1 MEGKNFVIATT
12 GYKSRPADCLLADQ
26 VAKRLGIPC
35 VRRKHAS
42 YENIRTQYG
51 ASFLLVVK
59 KGGLR
64 LETPDGELFFHPNMA
79 HVRIRELGCGQTDHM
94 VEAMGIQAG
103 DSVLDCTLGLGADS
117 ITASFIVG
125 ERGNVTAL
133 EKSSLIYEIV
143 RHGLAH
149 FSAGNYELHS
159 AMRRVEAKHA
169 DYEDFLRNLPDD
181 FYDVV
186 YFDPMFRHP
195 LKDSVQLAP
204 LRLLAEPAPVSHAA
218 IAEACRV
225 ARKRVVLKENSR
237 SLEFARLGF
246 SKTAGGKYSPVRYG
260 VLDV

>member
-79 HVRIRELGCGQTDHM
+79 HVRIRELGRGQTDHM
-94 VEAMGIQAG
+94 VEAMGIKAG

-204 LRLLAEPAPVSHAA
+204 LRLLAEPAPVSH
-218 IAEACRV
+218 V